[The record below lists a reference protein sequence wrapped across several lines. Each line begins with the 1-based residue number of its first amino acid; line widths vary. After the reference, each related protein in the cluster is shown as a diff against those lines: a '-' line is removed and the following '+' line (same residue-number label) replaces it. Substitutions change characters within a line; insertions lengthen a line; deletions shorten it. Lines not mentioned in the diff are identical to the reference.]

1 MKIIINERQF
11 NDLIYKR
18 RYGQIKK
25 LIDDLSSNPDMYYDE
40 DEFYNDIKDLVYKN
54 VFLGDK
60 EGLHWNEIDR
70 DDLMS
75 FIDDHFQEYI
85 RNIYRD
91 NQ

>member
-18 RYGQIKK
+18 RYVQIKK
-25 LIDDLSSNPDMYYDE
+25 LIDGLSSNPDMYYDE
-40 DEFYNDIKDLVYKN
+40 DVFYNDIKDLVYQN

>member
-11 NDLIYKR
+11 NDLVYKR

>member
-11 NDLIYKR
+11 NNLIYKR

-25 LIDDLSSNPDMYYDE
+25 LIDNLSSNPDMYYDE

>member
-11 NDLIYKR
+11 NNLIYKR

-25 LIDDLSSNPDMYYDE
+25 LIDNLSSNPDMYYDE

-85 RNIYRD
+85 RNIYRY

>member
-1 MKIIINERQF
+1 
-11 NDLIYKR
+11 
-18 RYGQIKK
+18 
-25 LIDDLSSNPDMYYDE
+25 MYYDE

-60 EGLHWNEIDR
+60 EDLHWDKIDR

>member
-25 LIDDLSSNPDMYYDE
+25 LIDNLSSNPDMYYDE

-60 EGLHWNEIDR
+60 EGLHWSEIDR

>member
-25 LIDDLSSNPDMYYDE
+25 LIDNLSSNPDMYYDE